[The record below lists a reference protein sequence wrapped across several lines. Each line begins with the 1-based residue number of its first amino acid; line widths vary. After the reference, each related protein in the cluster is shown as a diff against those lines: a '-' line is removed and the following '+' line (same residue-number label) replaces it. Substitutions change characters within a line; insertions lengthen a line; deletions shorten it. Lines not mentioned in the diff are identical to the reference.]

1 MAGKHRLH
9 RPRRTSAKSHGQD
22 RVGTK
27 LALTMLILA
36 LLGAVVGVGTWSAFS
51 DTTENEDNDFATG
64 TVIITDD
71 DGGSAMLVLADA
83 KPGDSDTSCIKVTY
97 TGTLSATVRLYGT
110 TTGSG
115 LDPYLDLTVTRGT
128 KASAFDSC
136 ADFVA
141 DSTDYNGDGPGV
153 IFDGTLQGYPDGY
166 ATGIVDPTSGSP
178 ETWTTSETHSYM
190 FVITVQ
196 DDPNAQGLSANQ
208 TFTWE
213 AQNT

>member
-1 MAGKHRLH
+1 MAGKHRIH
-9 RPRRTSAKSHGQD
+9 RAPGGSARPSRED
-22 RVGTK
+22 RLGTK

-36 LLGAVVGVGTWSAFS
+36 LLGVVVGVGTWSAFS
-51 DTTENEDNDFATG
+51 DTTENPGNDFATG
-64 TVIITDD
+64 TVVITDD

-83 KPGDSDTSCIKVTY
+83 EPGDSDTSCIMVTY
-97 TGTLSATVRLYGT
+97 TGTLPATVRLYGT
-110 TTGSG
+110 TTGTG
-115 LDPYLDLTVTRGT
+115 LDQYLDLTVTRGT

-153 IFDGTLQGYPDGY
+153 IFDGTLQGYPDSY
-166 ATGIVDPTSGSP
+166 AAGIVDPTSGSP
-178 ETWTTSETHSYM
+178 ETWTTSEMHAYR

-196 DDPNAQGLSANQ
+196 DDNDAQGLSANQ